1 MSVRKSR
8 GRSWLASIMSTP
20 LFLRRARDRSNQ
32 SKGFVPAKGIRLDAM
47 GGRLKAE
54 FWFLVSCPRNTRYF
68 AGGQLA
74 VFQGG
79 PSRTG
84 GEAPISESYGSSEQ
98 RGKTANWPR
107 PRVAMKMGPR
117 RRFSSVTYRLRY
129 APPPPV
135 RLGPPCRRPILIAT
149 KYLVFRGQDTRTA
162 ATHWFEKTIS
172 FRPR

>member
-1 MSVRKSR
+1 MSVRKLR

-74 VFQGG
+74 VFQGA
-79 PSRTG
+79 S
-84 GEAPISESYGSSEQ
+84 EAPISLSYGSSEQ

-107 PRVAMKMGPR
+107 PGG
-117 RRFSSVTYRLRY
+117 LR
-129 APPPPV
+129 
-135 RLGPPCRRPILIAT
+135 
-149 KYLVFRGQDTRTA
+149 
-162 ATHWFEKTIS
+162 
-172 FRPR
+172 